1 MDAYYGGLL
10 ETIYSIKHK
19 RRKRLMETSTHGE
32 DYFCNNNII
41 RIHEMLANFVA
52 LKKLA
57 AINGEQTDSF
67 YYLDLIKKNCGEEVY
82 NELELLYKKA
92 LDRIQLDEEIT
103 IQDSKRV

>member
-10 ETIYSIKHK
+10 NTIYKTRIKNRTHYLK
-19 RRKRLMETSTHGE
+19 SSTHSE
-32 DYFCNNNII
+32 NYFRTNRS
-41 RIHEMLANFVA
+41 RIEEMFANFVE
-52 LKKLA
+52 LKKIA
-57 AINGEQTDSF
+57 ARKADQPNSI
-67 YYLDLIKKNCGEEVY
+67 YYLDMIRKSCGEEVY

>member
-1 MDAYYGGLL
+1 M
-10 ETIYSIKHK
+10 
-19 RRKRLMETSTHGE
+19 
-32 DYFCNNNII
+32 F
-41 RIHEMLANFVA
+41 ANFVQ

-57 AINGEQTDSF
+57 AINGKQTDAF